1 MGLRR
6 TRHSVY
12 ETSYHLAW
20 CPKYGKNIFEREEAR
35 ERAKQMVRK
44 ICEAYD
50 VEILEMELMKDHI
63 HLLAS
68 FPPSRSIG
76 VVVRIIKSLIG
87 RGLFRDF
94 PGLKKRL

>member
-1 MGLRR
+1 
-6 TRHSVY
+6 
-12 ETSYHLAW
+12 
-20 CPKYGKNIFEREEAR
+20 
-35 ERAKQMVRK
+35 MVRK